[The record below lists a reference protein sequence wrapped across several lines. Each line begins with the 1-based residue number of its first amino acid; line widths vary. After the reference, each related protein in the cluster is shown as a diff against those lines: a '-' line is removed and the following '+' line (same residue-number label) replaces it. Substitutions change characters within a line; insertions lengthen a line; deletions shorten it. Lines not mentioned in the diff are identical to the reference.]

1 MLTHHITTPPER
13 VVILGAGGFVG
24 GTTLAYL
31 RAQGIPTLAL
41 GRPGL
46 DLLAPNAATTLAA
59 ALRPADT
66 LVFVSALAPVKTSA
80 MLLDNLRMG
89 AAVTSALRQQPV
101 AHVIYVSSDAVYRDS
116 DGPIDETSCAE
127 PGSLHGVMHLAREVM
142 LKAEVAAPLA
152 IVRPT
157 LIYGTNDPHNGYGPN
172 RFRRQAAKGETIT
185 LFGEGEERRDHV
197 DVRDVA
203 DLIARIAAHRSTGVV
218 NATSGEVVS
227 FRTLAEFAAAH
238 FAPQVE
244 VKATPRSGGMP
255 HNGYRPF
262 APSAALRAFPGFT
275 FKSWREGFAHTC
287 DEVAKARG

>member
-1 MLTHHITTPPER
+1 MLTHHSTTPPAR

-24 GTTLAYL
+24 GATLAHL
-31 RAQGIPTLAL
+31 RALGVPTLAL

-46 DLLAPNAATTLAA
+46 DLLATNAPAMLAA
-59 ALRPADT
+59 ALRPTDT
-66 LVFVSALAPVKTSA
+66 LIFVSALAPVKNSA

-89 AAVTSALRQQPV
+89 AALTTALRQQPV

-116 DGPIDETSCAE
+116 DRPLDETSCAE

-142 LKAEVAAPLA
+142 LKAEGNAPLA

-203 DLIARIAAHRSTGVV
+203 DLIARIAMHRSTGVA

-227 FRTLAEFAAAH
+227 FRTLAEFAAAR
-238 FAPQVE
+238 FAPHVA
-244 VKATPRSGGMP
+244 VKGTPRSGAMP

-262 APSAALRAFPGFT
+262 APSAALGAFPGFT

-287 DEVAKARG
+287 DEVAKARE

>member
-1 MLTHHITTPPER
+1 MLTHHTTTPPER

-24 GTTLAYL
+24 GTTLAHL
-31 RAQGIPTLAL
+31 RTQGVPTLAL

-59 ALRPADT
+59 ALRPTDT

-89 AAVTSALRQQPV
+89 AAVTTALRQQPV
-101 AHVIYVSSDAVYRDS
+101 AHVIYVSSYAVYRDS
-116 DGPIDETSCAE
+116 DGPLEETSCAE

-185 LFGEGEERRDHV
+185 LFGEGE
-197 DVRDVA
+197 
-203 DLIARIAAHRSTGVV
+203 
-218 NATSGEVVS
+218 
-227 FRTLAEFAAAH
+227 
-238 FAPQVE
+238 
-244 VKATPRSGGMP
+244 
-255 HNGYRPF
+255 
-262 APSAALRAFPGFT
+262 
-275 FKSWREGFAHTC
+275 
-287 DEVAKARG
+287 

>member
-1 MLTHHITTPPER
+1 MLSHHSTTPPER

-24 GTTLAYL
+24 GATLAHL
-31 RAQGIPTLAL
+31 RAQGVPTLAL

-46 DLLAPNAATTLAA
+46 DLLAPDAATALAA
-59 ALRPADT
+59 ALRPTDT

-89 AAVTSALRQQPV
+89 AAVTAALRQQPV
-101 AHVIYVSSDAVYRDS
+101 AHVIYVSSDAVYKDS
-116 DGPIDETSCAE
+116 DGPLDETSCAE

-203 DLIARIAAHRSTGVV
+203 DLIARIAAHRSTGVA

-227 FRTLAEFAAAH
+227 FRTLAEFAAARFSPH
-238 FAPQVE
+238 VAVRG
-244 VKATPRSGGMP
+244 TPRSGPMP
-255 HNGYRPF
+255 HNGHRPF

-275 FKSWREGFAHTC
+275 FKSWRDGFAQTC
-287 DEVAKARG
+287 DDVAKAHG

>member
-24 GTTLAYL
+24 GSTLAHL
-31 RAQGIPTLAL
+31 RAQGVPTLAL

-46 DLLAPNAATTLAA
+46 DLLAPNAAATLAA
-59 ALRPADT
+59 ALRPTDT
-66 LVFVSALAPVKTSA
+66 LVFVSALAPVKNSA
-80 MLLDNLRMG
+80 MLLDNMRMG
-89 AAVTSALRQQPV
+89 AAVTTALRQQPV

-116 DGPIDETSCAE
+116 DGPLDETSCAE

-172 RFRRQAAKGETIT
+172 RFRRQAAKGETIA

-203 DLIARIAAHRSTGVV
+203 DLIARISAHRSTGVV

-227 FRTLAEFAAAH
+227 FRALAEFTAAR
-238 FAPQVE
+238 FAPHVA
-244 VKATPRSGGMP
+244 VKGTPRSGAMP

-275 FKSWREGFAHTC
+275 FKSWRDGFAHTC

>member
-24 GTTLAYL
+24 GSTLAHL
-31 RAQGIPTLAL
+31 RAQGVPTLAL

-46 DLLAPNAATTLAA
+46 DLLAPNAAATLAA
-59 ALRPADT
+59 ALRPTDT
-66 LVFVSALAPVKTSA
+66 LVFVSALAPVKNSA
-80 MLLDNLRMG
+80 MLLDNMRMG
-89 AAVTSALRQQPV
+89 AAVTTALRQQPV

-116 DGPIDETSCAE
+116 DGPLDETSCAE

-172 RFRRQAAKGETIT
+172 RFRRQAAKGETIA

-203 DLIARIAAHRSTGVV
+203 DLIARISAHRSTGVV

-227 FRTLAEFAAAH
+227 FRALAEFAAAR
-238 FAPQVE
+238 FAPHVA
-244 VKATPRSGGMP
+244 VKGTPRSGAMP

-275 FKSWREGFAHTC
+275 FKSWRDGFAHTC

>member
-1 MLTHHITTPPER
+1 MLTHHTTTPPER

-24 GTTLAYL
+24 GTTLAHL
-31 RAQGIPTLAL
+31 RAQGVPTLAL

-46 DLLAPNAATTLAA
+46 DLLAPEAATALAA
-59 ALRPADT
+59 ALRPTDT
-66 LVFVSALAPVKTSA
+66 LVFVSAIAPVKNSA

-89 AAVTSALRQQPV
+89 AAVTTALRQQPV
-101 AHVIYVSSDAVYRDS
+101 AHVIYVSSDAVYKDS
-116 DGPIDETSCAE
+116 DGPLDETSCAE

-203 DLIARIAAHRSTGVV
+203 DLIARIAAHRSTGVA

-227 FRTLAEFAAAH
+227 FRTLAEFAAGR
-238 FAPQVE
+238 FAPHVA
-244 VKATPRSGGMP
+244 VKGTPRSGAMP

-275 FKSWREGFAHTC
+275 FKSWRDGYAHTC

>member
-31 RAQGIPTLAL
+31 RAQGVPTLAL

-59 ALRPADT
+59 ALRPTDT

-227 FRTLAEFAAAH
+227 FRTLAEFAAAR
-238 FAPQVE
+238 FSPE
-244 VKATPRSGGMP
+244 VAVKGTPRSGGMP

-262 APSAALRAFPGFT
+262 APSAALHAFPGFT

>member
-1 MLTHHITTPPER
+1 MLTHQSTTPPER

-24 GTTLAYL
+24 GTALAHL
-31 RAQGIPTLAL
+31 RAQGVPTHAL

-59 ALRPADT
+59 ALRPTDT

-89 AAVTSALRQQPV
+89 AAVTTALRQQPV

-116 DGPIDETSCAE
+116 DGPLEETSCAE

-227 FRTLAEFAAAH
+227 FRTLAEFAAAR
-238 FAPQVE
+238 FSPE
-244 VKATPRSGGMP
+244 VAVKGTPRSGGMP

>member
-1 MLTHHITTPPER
+1 MLTHHSTIPPER

-24 GTTLAYL
+24 GTTLAHL
-31 RAQGIPTLAL
+31 RTQGVPTLAL

-59 ALRPADT
+59 ALRPTDT

-89 AAVTSALRQQPV
+89 AAVTTALRQQPV

-116 DGPIDETSCAE
+116 DGPLEETSCAE

-244 VKATPRSGGMP
+244 VKATPRSGG
-255 HNGYRPF
+255 
-262 APSAALRAFPGFT
+262 APTSKSWTGPASRAALSRLLRWG
-275 FKSWREGFAHTC
+275 
-287 DEVAKARG
+287 

>member
-1 MLTHHITTPPER
+1 MLTHQSTTPPER

-24 GTTLAYL
+24 GTALAHL
-31 RAQGIPTLAL
+31 RAQGVPTHAL

-59 ALRPADT
+59 ALRPTDT

-89 AAVTSALRQQPV
+89 AAVTTALRQQPV

-116 DGPIDETSCAE
+116 DGPLEETSCAE

-197 DVRDVA
+197 DVRDIA

-227 FRTLAEFAAAH
+227 FRTLAEFAAAR
-238 FAPQVE
+238 FSPE
-244 VKATPRSGGMP
+244 VAVKGTPRSGGMP